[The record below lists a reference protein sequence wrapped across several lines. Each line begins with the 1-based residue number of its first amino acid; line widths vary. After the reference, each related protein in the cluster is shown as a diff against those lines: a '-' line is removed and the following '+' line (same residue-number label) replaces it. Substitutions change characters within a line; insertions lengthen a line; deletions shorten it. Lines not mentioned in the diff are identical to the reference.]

1 MKKGTPLCDKVL
13 SDQTNTVT
21 KEGVPML
28 NSIKYFEEDCINKFE
43 ELENEFLKHPEQ
55 IAEYVMG
62 ITQELH
68 TLGLRMIQESLEMMD
83 QMIFE
88 SPIRKRK
95 WVVETR
101 SRKQLITS
109 LGTVHFQKTL
119 YTNKESGD
127 SKYLLDCL
135 LGLCPHER
143 MTDDAKAN
151 VLKEAVQSSY
161 RRGGEEASLETDV
174 SKQTVKNLLHSLEF
188 PTEPKKPEEKKEVEY
203 LYIDADEDHI
213 SKQFNQKKGD
223 LVENENHQK
232 NNCMIAKLVYVYEGI
247 EREAPKSKRH
257 KLVNPY
263 YFSRVCSGEANLKFW
278 DEVYAYLDANYDL
291 EKVKRI
297 YVNGDGGGWI
307 KAGMKR
313 ISGMTYALDEFHL
326 EKYLIKLTNHMLD
339 EKDTARDELRRI
351 IRKETKKEFTE
362 KVTEPEEYQRTPGG
376 LKKMEEAK
384 EYILSNWTAAKIR
397 LKHKDGLLGC
407 SAEGHVSHVLSDR
420 MSSRPMGWSV
430 KGAAN
435 MVQLRAYERNGGDM
449 LELVRYQSRELPKAA
464 GAESGIISS
473 VQMLRAEK
481 SRHGE
486 IGKYVDAISHSLSLD
501 TKKKV
506 YFNVH
511 IWGL

>member
-1 MKKGTPLCDKVL
+1 MGT
-13 SDQTNTVT
+13 
-21 KEGVPML
+21 
-28 NSIKYFEEDCINKFE
+28 I
-43 ELENEFLKHPEQ
+43 
-55 IAEYVMG
+55 
-62 ITQELH
+62 
-68 TLGLRMIQESLEMMD
+68 
-83 QMIFE
+83 
-88 SPIRKRK
+88 IRRL
-95 WVVETR
+95 T
-101 SRKQLITS
+101 
-109 LGTVHFQKTL
+109 
-119 YTNKESGD
+119 
-127 SKYLLDCL
+127 
-135 LGLCPHER
+135 
-143 MTDDAKAN
+143 
-151 VLKEAVQSSY
+151 
-161 RRGGEEASLETDV
+161 
-174 SKQTVKNLLHSLEF
+174 
-188 PTEPKKPEEKKEVEY
+188 
-203 LYIDADEDHI
+203 
-213 SKQFNQKKGD
+213 
-223 LVENENHQK
+223 
-232 NNCMIAKLVYVYEGI
+232 
-247 EREAPKSKRH
+247 
-257 KLVNPY
+257 
-263 YFSRVCSGEANLKFW
+263 
-278 DEVYAYLDANYDL
+278 
-291 EKVKRI
+291 
-297 YVNGDGGGWI
+297 
-307 KAGMKR
+307 MKR

-449 LELVRYQSRELPKAA
+449 LELVRYQSRELAKAA

>member
-1 MKKGTPLCDKVL
+1 MG
-13 SDQTNTVT
+13 
-21 KEGVPML
+21 
-28 NSIKYFEEDCINKFE
+28 
-43 ELENEFLKHPEQ
+43 LEK
-55 IAEYVMG
+55 
-62 ITQELH
+62 
-68 TLGLRMIQESLEMMD
+68 
-83 QMIFE
+83 
-88 SPIRKRK
+88 
-95 WVVETR
+95 
-101 SRKQLITS
+101 
-109 LGTVHFQKTL
+109 
-119 YTNKESGD
+119 
-127 SKYLLDCL
+127 
-135 LGLCPHER
+135 HER

-151 VLKEAVQSSY
+151 ILKEAVQSSY

-174 SKQTVKNLLHSLEF
+174 TKQTVKNLLHSLEF
-188 PTEPKKPEEKKEVEY
+188 PTEPKKPDQKKEVEY

-223 LVENENHQK
+223 LVGNENHPK
-232 NNCMIAKLVYVYEGI
+232 NNSMIAKLVYVYEGI

-278 DEVYAYLDANYDL
+278 DEVYAYLDTTYDL
-291 EKVKRI
+291 KKVKRI

-307 KAGMKR
+307 KAGMRR

-326 EKYLIKLTNHMLD
+326 EKYLIKLTSHMLD
-339 EKDTARDELRRI
+339 EKDIARDELRRI
-351 IRKETKKEFTE
+351 IRKETQRDFIE
-362 KVTEPEEYQRTPGG
+362 KVAELEGYQKTQSG

-384 EYILSNWTAAKIR
+384 EYILSNWMAARIR

-449 LELVRYQSRELPKAA
+449 MELIRYQKRELPKVV
-464 GAESGIISS
+464 GAEYNIISAE
-473 VQMLRAEK
+473 QMLRNEK
-481 SRHGE
+481 NRHGE
-486 IGKYVDAISHSLSLD
+486 LGKYIDAISHSVSLD

-506 YFNVH
+506 YFNAH